1 MDGPVFLQRE
11 RPAYAHLRPWAQIHQ
26 PTHVTISFVA
36 EHWWIWGQDWQASS
50 NRILKDM
57 NEGMQ
62 NLKEIQDLENIK
74 EEIKS
79 ILKDFHYNSDT
90 ENMSKDVV
98 IALENLVKS

>member
-1 MDGPVFLQRE
+1 
-11 RPAYAHLRPWAQIHQ
+11 
-26 PTHVTISFVA
+26 
-36 EHWWIWGQDWQASS
+36 
-50 NRILKDM
+50 M

-62 NLKEIQDLENIK
+62 NLKELQDLENIK

-98 IALENLVKS
+98 IALENLVKN